1 MIFVKIRCFEKII
14 EIVECS
20 VKMKDRIVK
29 KSVVYI
35 LQLVWKVLELIV
47 KYIFENND
55 IKKNIE
61 KEIVIK

>member
-1 MIFVKIRCFEKII
+1 MVCGLILLNDNIVVVMICFFCWEFYLVFWMIFVKIRCFEKII

-35 LQLVWKVLELIV
+35 L
-47 KYIFENND
+47 
-55 IKKNIE
+55 
-61 KEIVIK
+61 